1 MARSHQIPCPRRCG
15 HTMTEHV
22 EYHINTS
29 KEHYLCHC
37 GCKVS
42 PEGLASVTPA
52 SAGVRRVG
60 DHWDYA

>member
-1 MARSHQIPCPRRCG
+1 
-15 HTMTEHV
+15 MTEHV